1 MGRKLGRLAETLVV
15 KVQNVE
21 MDMIPQTRT
30 PLAGTGNILWQ
41 SPHLVEADAARTM
54 AQGIVDTIREP
65 LLVLDRGLRLV
76 AASRAFCSTF
86 RLDIGDIIGRP
97 LYELGGGEWNIPQL
111 RLLLEQIIPE
121 QGAMENYEVE
131 HDFRVLGRRTMLL
144 NAREVFYEGASPA
157 NIFLSIEDVTSKR
170 LLERENADL
179 LRQKDMLL
187 DEIYHRVA
195 NSLQIIASIIS
206 MKSRKV
212 ISDEARRALED
223 AHSRIMSIAAVQK
236 HLHASAGS
244 GSIALIPYLT
254 SLCEAISHSMISDDQ
269 PISIEVRGQGANVS
283 RQKAESLGLI
293 VAELVIN
300 SLKHAFGN
308 AMKGG
313 SIVVTYGAVETE
325 WTLSVCDNGSGK
337 QKRASNAEGGLGT
350 GIIAALASQLNA
362 QVVTESGAQGTS
374 VSVAH
379 RTAKAI

>member
-15 KVQNVE
+15 KLQNVE
-21 MDMIPQTRT
+21 TRT
-30 PLAGTGNILWQ
+30 SLAGIRNKFWQ
-41 SPHLVEADAARTM
+41 PADLVEAVAARTI

-86 RLDIGDIIGRP
+86 RLDISDIIGQP

-111 RLLLEQIIPE
+111 RLLLGKIIPE

-131 HDFRVLGRRTMLL
+131 HDFRSLGRRTMLL
-144 NAREVFYEGASPA
+144 NAREVFYVGASPA
-157 NIFLSIEDVTSKR
+157 NIFLSVEDVTNKR
-170 LLERENADL
+170 RLERENAEL

-206 MKSRKV
+206 MKARKV

-236 HLHASAGS
+236 HLHASVVG

-254 SLCEAISHSMISDDQ
+254 SLCEAIAQSMVSDDQ
-269 PISIEVRGQGANVS
+269 PISIAVRGQAGNVS

-308 AMKGG
+308 AMQGG
-313 SIVVTYGAVETE
+313 SIVVTYAVVETE
-325 WTLSVCDNGSGK
+325 WTLSVSDNGSGK
-337 QKRASNAEGGLGT
+337 RERANNAEGGLGT
-350 GIIAALASQLNA
+350 SIIAALARQLNA
-362 QVVTESGAQGTS
+362 QVATESGAQGTS

-379 RTAKAI
+379 RAAKAV

>member
-1 MGRKLGRLAETLVV
+1 
-15 KVQNVE
+15 
-21 MDMIPQTRT
+21 MIPKTRT
-30 PLAGTGNILWQ
+30 PLPITGDKPWQ
-41 SPHLVEADAARTM
+41 PADLVEAVAARTI

-86 RLDIGDIIGRP
+86 RLDISDMIGKP

-111 RLLLEQIIPE
+111 RLLLGKIIPE
-121 QGAMENYEVE
+121 QGAMEDYEVE
-131 HDFRVLGRRTMLL
+131 HDFPSLGRRTILL
-144 NAREVFYEGASPA
+144 NAREVFYVGASPA
-157 NIFLSIEDVTSKR
+157 NIFLSVEDVTNKR
-170 LLERENADL
+170 RLERENAEL

-206 MKSRKV
+206 MKARKV

-223 AHSRIMSIAAVQK
+223 AHSRIISIAAVQK
-236 HLHASAGS
+236 HLHTSAVG
-244 GSIALIPYLT
+244 GTIALIPYLT
-254 SLCEAISHSMISDDQ
+254 SLCEALSHSMVSDDQ
-269 PISIEVRGQGANVS
+269 PISIETRGQADNVD

-313 SIVVTYGAVETE
+313 VIVVTYTGVETD
-325 WTLSVCDNGSGK
+325 WTLSVSDNGRGK
-337 QKRASNAEGGLGT
+337 QMCVSRDEDGLGT
-350 GIIAALASQLNA
+350 GIIAALAGRLNA

-379 RTAKAI
+379 CTAKAV

>member
-1 MGRKLGRLAETLVV
+1 VV
-15 KVQNVE
+15 KLQRVE
-21 MDMIPQTRT
+21 MDMIPQTRRSPT
-30 PLAGTGNILWQ
+30 VAGDGPWQ
-41 SPHLVEADAARTM
+41 PANLVEAVAARTI
-54 AQGIVDTIREP
+54 AQGIVDTLREP

-131 HDFRVLGRRTMLL
+131 HDFRLLGRRTMLL
-144 NAREVFYEGASPA
+144 NAREVFHVGASPA
-157 NIFLSIEDVTSKR
+157 NIFLSVEDVTSKR
-170 LLERENADL
+170 RLERENAEL

-195 NSLQIIASIIS
+195 NSLQIIASILS
-206 MKSRKV
+206 MKARKV
-212 ISDEARRALED
+212 ISKEARLALED

-236 HLHASAGS
+236 HLHASAVDGS
-244 GSIALIPYLT
+244 VELIPYLT

-269 PISIEVRGQGANVS
+269 PISIEVRGRGGNVNG
-283 RQKAESLGLI
+283 RKAESLGLI

-313 SIVVTYGAVETE
+313 SIVVIYGADETE
-325 WTLSVCDNGSGK
+325 WTLSVSDNGRGK
-337 QKRASNAEGGLGT
+337 QRRASNAKGGLGT
-350 GIIAALASQLNA
+350 SIIAALASQLKA
-362 QVVTESGAQGTS
+362 QVVTESSPHGTF

-379 RTAKAI
+379 RMEKAV